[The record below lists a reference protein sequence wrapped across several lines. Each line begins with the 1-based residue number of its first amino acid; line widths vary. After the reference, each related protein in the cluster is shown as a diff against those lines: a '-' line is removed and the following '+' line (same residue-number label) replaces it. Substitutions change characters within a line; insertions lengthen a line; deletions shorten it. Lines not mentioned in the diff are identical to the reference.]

1 MMFEDVRDDAA
12 ARHDAEARQSA
23 EDDSASVEE
32 TSACPEV
39 EAFATGTAAA
49 DALSRPESDDY
60 KDRWLRAEADLQNFR
75 RRAVRDREE
84 SVRMA
89 EDRLLL
95 ESIEVLDDLERAIAA
110 LTAEQSAEAWVQ
122 GVVLTA
128 TRMRDALARYGVTP
142 VPSVGQF
149 FDPTVHEA
157 LLEIDPPAGVSPG
170 EIVQEV
176 QKGYVRAERSLRAAR
191 VVVARTQ
198 AGG

>member
-1 MMFEDVRDDAA
+1 MMEDVREDASAKAETSPPADD
-12 ARHDAEARQSA
+12 HSA
-23 EDDSASVEE
+23 LVEE
-32 TSACPEV
+32 ASSSPEV
-39 EAFATGTAAA
+39 EAFASGTAAA
-49 DALSRPESDDY
+49 EALSAPVSEDY

-95 ESIEVLDDLERAIAA
+95 ESIGLLDDLERAIAA
-110 LTAEQSAEAWVQ
+110 FTQEQSAQGWVQ

-128 TRMRDALARYGVTP
+128 QRMRDALARYGVTA
-142 VPSVGQF
+142 VPSVGQP
-149 FDPTVHEA
+149 FDPAVHEA
-157 LLEIDPPAGVSPG
+157 LLEVEPPEGVLPG
-170 EIVQEV
+170 AIVQEV
-176 QKGYVRAERSLRAAR
+176 QKGYRRAERSLRAAR

>member
-1 MMFEDVRDDAA
+1 MFEDVREDAA
-12 ARHDAEARQSA
+12 AKGDAGVPSSA
-23 EDDSASVEE
+23 EDASLPQEDQA
-32 TSACPEV
+32 TSPDAESFGSGTTEV
-39 EAFATGTAAA
+39 EGVPRT
-49 DALSRPESDDY
+49 DSQDY

-95 ESIEVLDDLERAIAA
+95 ELIGLLDDLERAIAA
-110 LTAEQSAEAWVQ
+110 LTPEQSVEAWVQ

-128 TRMRDALARYGVTP
+128 SRMRDSLSRHGVMV
-142 VPSVGQF
+142 VPSVGQP

-157 LLEIDPPAGVSPG
+157 LLEIDPPTGVAPG
-170 EIVQEV
+170 AIVQEV
-176 QKGYVRAERSLRAAR
+176 QKGYRRGERSLRAAR
-191 VVVARTQ
+191 VVVARMQ